1 MMSAPRLDKPDFR
14 YGTGRTF
21 EERDLGHGY
30 SVGFR
35 SMKRIEPTRDA
46 SPPVT
51 VLPPRTT
58 PSDSRLPGFR
68 GSNHGLT
75 GCCEGRM
82 AGEDQRAAVG
92 GATYGPTSCNFA
104 CRASSPAGSGRSCDG
119 PGPPRRVFIEKG
131 HSASARRSGLG
142 LSRRTYGVSFAGII
156 IRNSYTLLHVTC
168 TYTITLIRSKKT
180 GRTTVQLHDRLNGY
194 SKLQKR

>member
-1 MMSAPRLDKPDFR
+1 MALLCTLGAVVMRSACSNAVSMYDAAHSRVGAVMMSAPRLDKPDFR

-68 GSNHGLT
+68 GFVVRGFGVRGSWFVVRGSRFVVRGSWFVVRGLWFLVL
-75 GCCEGRM
+75 GSWFLVRGSWVSCFLI
-82 AGEDQRAAVG
+82 
-92 GATYGPTSCNFA
+92 GPTCVIA
-104 CRASSPAGSGRSCDG
+104 
-119 PGPPRRVFIEKG
+119 
-131 HSASARRSGLG
+131 
-142 LSRRTYGVSFAGII
+142 VS
-156 IRNSYTLLHVTC
+156 
-168 TYTITLIRSKKT
+168 
-180 GRTTVQLHDRLNGY
+180 
-194 SKLQKR
+194 